1 MYNFT
6 DEQLKDLANYL
17 TAHKISLRKLSKLTN
32 IPKSTL
38 HSNFHKRLPSIDF
51 DKYEKLQA
59 VLDENFADKHIR
71 GGESTKEKYKK
82 SKHNKKENN
91 NV

>member
-17 TAHKISLRKLSKLTN
+17 TTHKISLRKLSDITN

-59 VLDENFADKHIR
+59 VLDENFAEKHIR

-82 SKHNKKENN
+82 SRYNNEENN